1 MPGVN
6 PLLGDCSS
14 TVKGL
19 AIESAAKARGVA
31 ALIVLEGFSMDMLDM
46 LRATGGLNAIAGQL
60 GVSPEMAAAGASVL
74 LPAVVGGF
82 QKQSDAA
89 GGGAGGLGS
98 LIGML
103 GQLGGGALATNV
115 IAPAPTNVSQG
126 NDILGQIFGSKDV
139 SRSVAAAGASQTGLD
154 PELLKKM
161 LPLLAMLVGGYLS
174 TRGGGQDGGFG
185 SILGSILGGGQ
196 AAAPAAAPAQGGGML
211 GGLGSLIDMNGDGNP
226 LDDLLGMAAKLGR

>member
-1 MPGVN
+1 MAHG
-6 PLLGDCSS
+6 LLRP
-14 TVKGL
+14 TL
-19 AIESAAKARGVA
+19 
-31 ALIVLEGFSMDMLDM
+31 LEGYPMNMLDM
-46 LRATGGLNAIAGQL
+46 LRATGGLDAIAGQL
-60 GVSPEMAAAGASVL
+60 GVSPEMAATGASVL

-89 GGGAGGLGS
+89 GGGSSGLGS

-196 AAAPAAAPAQGGGML
+196 AAAPAAAPAQSGGML
-211 GGLGSLIDMNGDGNP
+211 GGLGSLIDMNHDGNP

>member
-1 MPGVN
+1 MN
-6 PLLGDCSS
+6 
-14 TVKGL
+14 
-19 AIESAAKARGVA
+19 
-31 ALIVLEGFSMDMLDM
+31 MLDM
-46 LRATGGLNAIAGQL
+46 LRATGGLDAIAGQL
-60 GVSPEMAAAGASVL
+60 GVSPDIAATGASVL
-74 LPAVVGGF
+74 LPAIVGGF

-98 LIGML
+98 IVDIL
-103 GQLGGGALATNV
+103 GKLGGGGLATNV
-115 IAPAPTNVSQG
+115 IAPEPTNVGQG

-154 PELLKKM
+154 PDLLKKM

-174 TRGGGQDGGFG
+174 SRGGGADGGFG

-196 AAAPAAAPAQGGGML
+196 QAAPAAPVQSGGVL
-211 GGLGSLIDMNGDGNP
+211 GGLGSLIDMNHDGNP